1 MIDRLAEAATRKV
14 SRETFD
20 LLQRYAELLRDESAR
35 QNLVAASTL
44 ESLWERHILD
54 SAQLVRF
61 EPFDGASWAD
71 IGSGAGLPGL
81 VVAGLVEGPV
91 LLIEPRRLRAEF
103 LERCVAELGLGNRVA
118 VAASKV
124 EGATGRF
131 DAITARAV
139 ASVDKL
145 LQLST
150 HLSTRNS
157 LWVLP
162 KGRSAQSELAEARRH
177 WHCEAETVPSFT
189 DPDSEILVLRN
200 VKPRGGR

>member
-1 MIDRLAEAATRKV
+1 MIDRLAEAAGRDV
-14 SRETFD
+14 SRETFE
-20 LLQRYAELLRDESAR
+20 LLERYAALLREESAT
-35 QNLVAASTL
+35 QNLVSASTI

-61 EPFDGASWAD
+61 EPFRSASWAD
-71 IGSGAGLPGL
+71 VGSGAGLPGL
-81 VVAGLVEGPV
+81 VVAALVEGSV

-103 LERCVAELGLGNRVA
+103 LERCTAELGFGARVG

-124 EGATGRF
+124 EKANGRF
-131 DAITARAV
+131 DVVTARAV

-157 LWVLP
+157 RWVLP